1 MAKSDGSLDFCGRQN
16 IFPAFINGNK
26 YASAKALTP
35 YDDLISGYF
44 ENAAEQYAAGEVS
57 REEAIENFK
66 TNVQDNLW
74 Y

>member
-1 MAKSDGSLDFCGRQN
+1 MAKSDGTLEFCGNQN
-16 IFPAFINGNK
+16 TYPAFITGNK

-44 ENAAEQYAAGEVS
+44 EDAAARYAAGEVS